1 MQSRSK
7 LLLYPRKGSLFRFQS
22 TATSDGCEQ
31 KLENNVWHDSE
42 SIATK
47 VCRQKG
53 CKWNVVFMCI
63 EYRIFAFQFKDFFH
77 NLPLTI
83 IVYSV
88 TDQPPKIQFQRSVLN
103 FTEVVKLLYEYWAQI
118 VQSEKISFQSM
129 SNAIIFVD
137 ERFVVKNY
145 GISCLALIF
154 NSSNPTMTIL
164 HAKNQLKVAICNE
177 SNTFLFCTLAAA
189 VHRHCFMRATAQML
203 QMQLYNSAAQE

>member
-1 MQSRSK
+1 
-7 LLLYPRKGSLFRFQS
+7 
-22 TATSDGCEQ
+22 
-31 KLENNVWHDSE
+31 
-42 SIATK
+42 
-47 VCRQKG
+47 
-53 CKWNVVFMCI
+53 
-63 EYRIFAFQFKDFFH
+63 
-77 NLPLTI
+77 
-83 IVYSV
+83 
-88 TDQPPKIQFQRSVLN
+88 
-103 FTEVVKLLYEYWAQI
+103 
-118 VQSEKISFQSM
+118 M

-203 QMQLYNSAAQE
+203 QMQLYNSAAQEQLIWKHESDNINLCFNAIGIQSHILQPQQCGCICVTVWMWQYKCILLHKCCGMFTAACTLHELARTVFRIDQALATSSPGFVLEMPLVHSNFTSGPF